1 MGKKAKSI
9 AALFRVL
16 ASCNPLGSM
25 GNQLRA
31 EINEDKLNEKL
42 APLDDPIGTIH
53 EDVPELS
60 EIIYEQ
66 IQSETEHTTVSIQL
80 DDEQYQKYSVAL
92 KRLESAGLLHRNV
105 VLARTAPISLD
116 KLSHTYIMYMANKF
130 DDFTKLKLLSRD
142 IKNCPSG
149 KWLNGREL
157 ASEVQLPLP
166 VVHACLKKHETDGHG
181 IMSQSMNESRYM
193 AS

>member
-1 MGKKAKSI
+1 MGKKAKLT
-9 AALFRVL
+9 AALLRVV
-16 ASCNPLGSM
+16 AACTPFGSM

-31 EINEDKLNEKL
+31 EINEDELNKKL
-42 APLDDPIGTIH
+42 AFLDDPIGIIH

-60 EIIYEQ
+60 EIIYKQ
-66 IQSETEHTTVSIQL
+66 IQAETEYTTARIEL
-80 DDEQYQKYSVAL
+80 DDEQYQKYSVAI
-92 KRLESAGLLHRNV
+92 KRLENAGLLHKN
-105 VLARTAPISLD
+105 LALFNAAPRALNE
-116 KLSHTYIMYMANKF
+116 LSPTYIMYMANKF

-166 VVHACLKKHETDGHG
+166 VVHACLKKHEIDGHG